1 MMVKIIFK
9 EKNMKK
15 TLTFFTLSML
25 LFALNCATPGFGPIG
40 VLFTS
45 AKIGNYGT
53 GKPAS
58 KTGEACAFSVLG
70 LIAIGDA
77 SVEAAKSRG
86 GINDVSYVDYEIF
99 NVLGLYAKLCTMVR
113 GN

>member
-1 MMVKIIFK
+1 
-9 EKNMKK
+9 MKK

-25 LFALNCATPGFGPIG
+25 LLALNCATPGFGPIG

-45 AKIGNYGT
+45 AKIGTYGT

-58 KTGEACAFSVLG
+58 KTGESCAFSVLG